1 MTASLQQSFLAG
13 QRQLAAAQRERTTSS
28 AATPVLQL
36 ARRLPPRTRRSRRA
50 SRTPR
55 GKVAAQAG
63 NLDAIRVEV
72 LGEPP
77 ASVIYDYSTVLG
89 SLFAFNSQLAS

>member
-13 QRQLAAAQRERTTSS
+13 QRQLAAAQRTTSS
-28 AATPVLQL
+28 AATLVLQL
-36 ARRLPPRTRRSRRA
+36 AQQVSANPAFPPSIQDA
-50 SRTPR
+50 A

-77 ASVIYDYSTVLG
+77 ASATRSAPRTHR
-89 SLFAFNSQLAS
+89 